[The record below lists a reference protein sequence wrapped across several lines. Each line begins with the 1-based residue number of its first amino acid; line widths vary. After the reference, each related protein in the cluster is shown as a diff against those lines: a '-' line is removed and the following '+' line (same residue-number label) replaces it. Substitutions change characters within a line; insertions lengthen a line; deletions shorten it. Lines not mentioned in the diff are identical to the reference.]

1 MNNNQYTYNQL
12 PMRKMVM
19 NGVVIGS
26 GMNRIGCKMKK
37 KIIFKSIYLCIWIFF
52 VPLHPNLLCT
62 YVYMCMRKV
71 KERNESCIISRWIWV
86 ADK

>member
-1 MNNNQYTYNQL
+1 MNNNQYTYNQP

-19 NGVVIGS
+19 NGAVIGS

-52 VPLHPNLLCT
+52 CNFAADLLCVHICVCVDT
-62 YVYMCMRKV
+62 REKIYDEK
-71 KERNESCIISRWIWV
+71 
-86 ADK
+86 